1 MYIGLVRHFKVDC
14 NAQAFMT
21 SDDFE
26 KWVMEYDNSDVI
38 ENKFET
44 KNIKWDKCFSS
55 DLPRAIKTSETIFNG
70 EIIKTKLLREVPLS
84 PICKTNLKL
93 AHRFWCVVARMAWS
107 FHHKSQSETKKDT
120 QKRINDFL
128 NSFDKELDCNILI
141 VCHGFFIKMLER
153 EIKRRGFRGGNI
165 LIFPKSGTLYVY
177 KK

>member
-44 KNIKWDKCFSS
+44 KNIKWDKFFSS

-84 PICKTNLKL
+84 PIYKTNLKL
-93 AHRFWCVVARMAWS
+93 PHRFWCLVARMAWS

-120 QKRINDFL
+120 QKRINEFL
-128 NSFDKELDCNILI
+128 NNLDKESDSNILI
-141 VCHGFFIKMLER
+141 VCHGFFIKMLEK
-153 EIKRRGFRGGNI
+153 EIKRRGFRGRNI
-165 LIFPKSGTLYVY
+165 LIFPKNGTLYVY